1 MKFVNLSPMQAW
13 AFEQF
18 TVLIKPCWLSGYG
31 GDTFQWMWCCL
42 LLDKYKV
49 SNSGWVVCLM
59 NCRASVMWRSILPV
73 LPDFEKIF
81 QITKRM
87 GDYGGQIQKR
97 RDRNVYGISWS
108 LPELWFSCWLVRRE
122 KILILDKLNKRGHIL
137 VNGCLLCLNCSL
149 QVCY

>member
-81 QITKRM
+81 LSNHEKDGRLWWP
-87 GDYGGQIQKR
+87 DSKE
-97 RDRNVYGISWS
+97 GIEMSM
-108 LPELWFSCWLVRRE
+108 E
-122 KILILDKLNKRGHIL
+122 
-137 VNGCLLCLNCSL
+137 
-149 QVCY
+149 